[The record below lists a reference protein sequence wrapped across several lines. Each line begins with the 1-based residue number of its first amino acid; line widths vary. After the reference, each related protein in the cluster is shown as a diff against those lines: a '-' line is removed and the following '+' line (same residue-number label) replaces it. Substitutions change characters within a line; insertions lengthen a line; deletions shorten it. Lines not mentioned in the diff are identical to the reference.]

1 MSQLTIMR
9 RRIQKLFFLT
19 FTLPF
24 LINPLQAEEIPA
36 AVANRLH
43 TIVPGYDVNSVKPTP
58 VNDLYEFVGD
68 GRVLYISGDG
78 RYIISG
84 NIIDLDSRKNLT
96 EQAQQKVTRQLI
108 ADYDE
113 KKMITF
119 SPKGKTRHS
128 ITVFTDVDCPYC
140 SMLHKEVPKL
150 NQAGV
155 EVRYLMYPRAGAGSP
170 TFHKSVSTWCS
181 DDQKT
186 AIGIAKEGGV
196 LEAKTCDNP
205 VQEQFNLGQLIGV
218 TGTPTL
224 ILESGKILPGFVP
237 ADQLLKILDSE
248 G

>member
-1 MSQLTIMR
+1 MR
-9 RRIQKLFFLT
+9 HRTHKLFFLA
-19 FTLPF
+19 FTLLP
-24 LINPLQAEEIPA
+24 LLVNPAQAEEIPA
-36 AVANRLH
+36 AVASRLQ
-43 TIVPGYDVNSVKPTP
+43 TIVPGYDVKSVKPTP
-58 VNDLYEFVGD
+58 INDLYEFIGD
-68 GRVLYISGDG
+68 GRVLYISRDG

-84 NIIDLDSRKNLT
+84 NIIDLDSRNNLT
-96 EQAQQKVTRQLI
+96 EQAQQQVTRQLI
-108 ADYDE
+108 AGYDE
-113 KKMITF
+113 AKMITF
-119 SPKGKTRHS
+119 TPKGKTRHS

-140 SMLHKEVPKL
+140 SMLHKEVPRL

-196 LEAKTCDNP
+196 LEAKSCDNP